1 MHKRTISSPYETS
14 PDRDSLEHVTWLV
27 EFGELQEE
35 GLQNVGFVFSAEQRE
50 PSEPR
55 KVTPREIERQQK
67 ESIELMP

>member
-1 MHKRTISSPYETS
+1 MDKRTACSAYETR
-14 PDRDSLEHVTWLV
+14 PGRDSLEHVTWSV
-27 EFGELQEE
+27 DFGELQEE